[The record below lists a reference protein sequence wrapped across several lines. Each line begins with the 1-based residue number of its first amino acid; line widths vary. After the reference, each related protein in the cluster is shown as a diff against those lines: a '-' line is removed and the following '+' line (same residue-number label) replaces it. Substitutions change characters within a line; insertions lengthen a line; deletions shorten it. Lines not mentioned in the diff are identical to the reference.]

1 MFRVVFHDWDD
12 DATVRILRA
21 VLQAV
26 GKRAVTLLIVEV
38 CSPCHPRQPPWLS
51 TSPTAGHCCGAS
63 EYRQQWCATQVHDQN
78 KWVCC
83 QCSTSSCL
91 RLPCNRASP
100 HECLLECCQLGSK
113 KTTPGPAAT
122 LTTTRS
128 NLCGAQTVIANEFC
142 DGVYQ
147 RGLQDLNML
156 VAQHS
161 RERTAAQW
169 AATLA
174 AGGFRLTRVVAT
186 RSAFSVVVAQPA
198 KA

>member
-1 MFRVVFHDWDD
+1 M
-12 DATVRILRA
+12 A
-21 VLQAV
+21 QA
-26 GKRAVTLLIVEV
+26 RHT
-38 CSPCHPRQPPWLS
+38 
-51 TSPTAGHCCGAS
+51 
-63 EYRQQWCATQVHDQN
+63 D
-78 KWVCC
+78 
-83 QCSTSSCL
+83 SCEEQ
-91 RLPCNRASP
+91 S
-100 HECLLECCQLGSK
+100 
-113 KTTPGPAAT
+113 
-122 LTTTRS
+122 
-128 NLCGAQTVIANEFC
+128 CGAQTVLASEFC

-174 AGGFRLTRVVAT
+174 AGGFCLTRVVAT

>member
-1 MFRVVFHDWDD
+1 MLPAGQREDTCGPSSH
-12 DATVRILRA
+12 
-21 VLQAV
+21 V
-26 GKRAVTLLIVEV
+26 GDSEE
-38 CSPCHPRQPPWLS
+38 QP
-51 TSPTAGHCCGAS
+51 
-63 EYRQQWCATQVHDQN
+63 
-78 KWVCC
+78 
-83 QCSTSSCL
+83 
-91 RLPCNRASP
+91 
-100 HECLLECCQLGSK
+100 
-113 KTTPGPAAT
+113 
-122 LTTTRS
+122 
-128 NLCGAQTVIANEFC
+128 CGAQTVIANEFC

-198 KA
+198 KP

>member
-1 MFRVVFHDWDD
+1 M
-12 DATVRILRA
+12 
-21 VLQAV
+21 
-26 GKRAVTLLIVEV
+26 
-38 CSPCHPRQPPWLS
+38 
-51 TSPTAGHCCGAS
+51 PTTA
-63 EYRQQWCATQVHDQN
+63 
-78 KWVCC
+78 
-83 QCSTSSCL
+83 
-91 RLPCNRASP
+91 
-100 HECLLECCQLGSK
+100 
-113 KTTPGPAAT
+113 
-122 LTTTRS
+122 RS
-128 NLCGAQTVIANEFC
+128 NLCGAQTVIASEFC

-186 RSAFSVVVAQPA
+186 RSAFSVVVARPA